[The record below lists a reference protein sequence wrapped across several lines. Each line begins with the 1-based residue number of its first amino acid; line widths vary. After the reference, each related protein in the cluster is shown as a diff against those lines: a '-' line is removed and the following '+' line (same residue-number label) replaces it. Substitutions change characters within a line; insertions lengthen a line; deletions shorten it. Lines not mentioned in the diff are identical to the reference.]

1 MRKRLLSMFLLL
13 FSGGLLFAQ
22 DLPADSTKKS
32 VSDSLS
38 YLEKSSIQL
47 HGGTQG
53 FGISARYAFLP
64 MLSGRLGGS
73 FGSVKISEGIEFD
86 NLSSDNTL
94 KAELSNLH
102 LWAEFSPLSWL
113 RINAGAGYFFKL
125 KAKAVTVP
133 NESIT
138 QDGITLEPEE
148 IGSLTTEVSYKKF
161 APYFGL
167 GLGRGIPK
175 HRFNVNFDIGTYYLS
190 SPHVTMTG
198 TEYLEDNSHNGPIL
212 ERNMRDYR
220 WLPVLQLNLSF
231 KLSKS

>member
-1 MRKRLLSMFLLL
+1 MRKRLLFMFLLL

-22 DLPADSTKKS
+22 VLPADSTKKS
-32 VSDSLS
+32 TPDSLS
-38 YLEKSSIQL
+38 FLEKTSISL
-47 HGGTQG
+47 HGGSQG
-53 FGISARYAFLP
+53 FGIAARYSFLP
-64 MLSGRLGGS
+64 MLAARLGGS
-73 FGSVKISEGIEFD
+73 FGSVNISRGIEFD
-86 NLSSDNTL
+86 NLSTDNTL

-102 LWAEFSPLSWL
+102 LWAEYSPLSWL

-125 KAKAVTVP
+125 KAEAVSTP

-138 QDGITLEPEE
+138 QEGITIEPEE
-148 IGSLTTEVSYKKF
+148 MGTLTTTVTYKKF

-167 GLGRGIPK
+167 GLGRGLPK
-175 HRFNVNFDIGTYYLS
+175 HRFNLNFDLGTYYLS

-212 ERNMRDYR
+212 ERNMKDYR

-231 KLSKS
+231 KL